1 MVSSNSKSGD
11 STSPCSGCGFIH
23 QCVCELMVKSN
34 SELHVILMLHPNEVN
49 RTTNTGKLLLK
60 ALPHCQTFVWDRVNP
75 PQGFIDYISAADVE
89 PFIVFPCEDSI
100 DVSKVAKA
108 KTSKKPVYIILDGTW
123 QEAKKMLR
131 KSSWLSQ
138 IPAVSLPDI
147 DSPSNYTLRRNQE
160 QGHLCTLEV
169 GCELLNAEGESEQA
183 DQLRAFFS
191 HYLDVFQ
198 ADRSGHKL
206 EK

>member
-1 MVSSNSKSGD
+1 
-11 STSPCSGCGFIH
+11 
-23 QCVCELMVKSN
+23 
-34 SELHVILMLHPNEVN
+34 MLHPNEVS
-49 RTTNTGKLLLK
+49 RATNTGQLLMS
-60 ALPHCQTFVWDRVNP
+60 ALPRCQSFIWDRVNP
-75 PQGFIDYISAADVE
+75 PQGFIEYISRADIE
-89 PFIVFPCEDSI
+89 PFVVFPSEDSI
-100 DVSKVAKA
+100 DIFDVV
-108 KTSKKPVYIILDGTW
+108 KTKTNKKPVYIILDGTW

-131 KSSWLSQ
+131 KSKWLSQ
-138 IPAVSLPDI
+138 IPAVSLSNI

-169 GCELLNAEGESEQA
+169 GCELLNAEGESKQA

-198 ADRSGHKL
+198 ADRSGQKL